1 MRFRFIEEHRRTLP
15 IERLCQI
22 MNVSTR
28 GYHAFRT
35 RPMSQSQ
42 RTDMVLL
49 AHIRE
54 QFAQSHNSYGRPRMT
69 EELKD
74 LGLQVGHR
82 RIGRLMRQNGIS
94 VVRTRKHKV
103 TTDSNHKFNIAP
115 NVLNRDFTAGHPN
128 QKWVVDISYIWTR
141 EGWLYLAVVI
151 DLHSRRVIGW
161 SVSNRMKRDLAIRAL
176 DMAVALRQPPKDCIH
191 HSDRGSQYCSHEYQ
205 ARLRMHG
212 FKISMSGKG
221 NCYDNAAM
229 ETFFKTIKAEL
240 IWRHTWHTRRQAEG
254 AIFEYI
260 NGFYNPRRKHSALG
274 WKSPLAFERMAA

>member
-1 MRFRFIEEHRRTLP
+1 
-15 IERLCQI
+15 
-22 MNVSTR
+22 
-28 GYHAFRT
+28 
-35 RPMSQSQ
+35 MSQSQ

-82 RIGRLMRQNGIS
+82 RIGRLMFQNGIS
-94 VVRTRKHKV
+94 VVRTRKHKI

-115 NVLNRDFTAGHPN
+115 NVLNRDFTASHPN

-151 DLHSRRVIGW
+151 GLYSRRVIGW

-176 DMAVALRQPPKDCIH
+176 DMAVALRQPPKDCVH

-212 FKISMSGKG
+212 FKISMSGK
-221 NCYDNAAM
+221 DN
-229 ETFFKTIKAEL
+229 
-240 IWRHTWHTRRQAEG
+240 
-254 AIFEYI
+254 
-260 NGFYNPRRKHSALG
+260 
-274 WKSPLAFERMAA
+274 